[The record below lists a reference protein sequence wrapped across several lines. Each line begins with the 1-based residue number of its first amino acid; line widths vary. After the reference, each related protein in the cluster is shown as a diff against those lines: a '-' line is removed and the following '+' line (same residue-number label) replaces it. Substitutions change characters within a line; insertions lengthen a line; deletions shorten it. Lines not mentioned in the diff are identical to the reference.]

1 MKSFVEPAR
10 PAIRT
15 REGAKSLLRD
25 SFEAFLE
32 QLTQPEL
39 IELAKHQEKTFDALR
54 SSVSKPE
61 PEKLSPQVR
70 NQIAYARGKAL
81 ALDRIKQAYELLDS
95 KTACEVL
102 GISRQG
108 LSKKVQQGQVL
119 AYTDG
124 ARKFYPAFQFVDNSV
139 MPEIARLVSA
149 LGIDARDEALI
160 NVLLGFLGQEMD
172 WSNSR
177 DAANMRVRHE
187 LLEEPEALAVMV
199 RDFGNRLEMG
209 R

>member
-10 PAIRT
+10 PSIRT
-15 REGAKSLLRD
+15 RDAAKSLLRD
-25 SFEAFLE
+25 GFEQFLD

-54 SSVSKPE
+54 STVSKAD

-81 ALDRIKQAYELLDS
+81 ALDRIKKAYELLDS

-108 LSKKVQQGQVL
+108 LSKKVQHGQVL

-124 ARKFYPAFQFVDNSV
+124 ARKFYPAFQFVENGV
-139 MPEIARLVSA
+139 MPEIAQLMA
-149 LGIDARDEALI
+149 TLAIDARDDVLI

-172 WSNSR
+172 WSNPGEAENR
-177 DAANMRVRHE
+177 RLRYE
-187 LLEEPEALAVMV
+187 LLAEPAAVAV
-199 RDFGNRLEMG
+199 VIRDFRNRLEMG
-209 R
+209 G